1 MSDTVATCRLCDT
14 PLQGHEQHRNL
25 CAVCDEYAQH
35 IALHSNKAMERIMG
49 DLQNGPIFRNASRN
63 RH

>member
-1 MSDTVATCRLCDT
+1 MSDTHATCRLCDT
-14 PLQGHEQHRNL
+14 PLQGHEQRRNL

-35 IALHSNKAMERIMG
+35 IALHSNKALERVMD

>member
-1 MSDTVATCRLCDT
+1 MSEPPITCRLCDT
-14 PLQGHEQHRNL
+14 PLQGHERGRNL

-35 IALHSNKAMERIMG
+35 VALHSNKELERIVG